1 MLSKFQTSDSWVIL
15 SPIETS
21 IKAKIEAVG
30 TPLKDWNLSIN
41 YGIKTG
47 LNEAFIIST
56 EKRDEI
62 LSNCRD
68 EDERRRT
75 AELIRPILRGRD
87 IRRYGYEWANLWLI
101 NAHNGVPGKYK
112 RIEIENYPA
121 IKQHL
126 DEYHDELFKR
136 ADQGDTPYNLR
147 NCAYLDD
154 FNKPKIIW
162 KIIGNRMG
170 FAIEKNGY
178 IVNNACYI
186 LTGENLDYLL
196 GFFNSNAILW
206 YSNITNMNKTG
217 VGDVQVGAQNVLLF
231 PVPKKSFVKTQIENL
246 ISNPIAKEVTDQPI
260 EDCVCEA
267 YGFTKD
273 EKEFLTLFSRTI
285 YG

>member
-1 MLSKFQTSDSWVIL
+1 MLSSFQTSDSWVIL
-15 SPIETS
+15 SPIEAS
-21 IKAKIEAVG
+21 IKAKIESVG
-30 TPLKDWNLSIN
+30 TPLRDWDVKIN
-41 YGIKTG
+41 RGVLTG

-56 EKRDEI
+56 EKRNEI

-154 FNKPKIIW
+154 FNKPKIVYPDIAQRLSFALSE
-162 KIIGNRMG
+162 KGEII
-170 FAIEKNGY
+170 
-178 IVNNACYI
+178 NNTAYFFTC
-186 LTGENLDYLL
+186 ENDFYLRYLL
-196 GFFNSNAILW
+196 IMLNSKLIDW
-206 YSNITNMNKTG
+206 YYRTISVQLGEKAVRMFSIYVEKLRIPNPSWCSCDLSVFSTLNQKTLDQSIYKAYGLSQDEEKYITNYSIIN
-217 VGDVQVGAQNVLLF
+217 
-231 PVPKKSFVKTQIENL
+231 
-246 ISNPIAKEVTDQPI
+246 
-260 EDCVCEA
+260 
-267 YGFTKD
+267 
-273 EKEFLTLFSRTI
+273 
-285 YG
+285 